1 MEDLTQ
7 CVEDMIF
14 FLCRT
19 AGSNNILFWP
29 GDVKFMSL
37 SSYLLI
43 YFMDNK

>member
-7 CVEDMIF
+7 CVRRYDI